1 MTSRNDSASG
11 ADLGRWQSTLIN
23 IRGRKLRRFPASQE
37 AAAWVLDGHHL
48 GYGLLRE
55 LGDPSGA
62 PLQLMG
68 MTHYHWKDGK
78 IVDEWNVY
86 DELALLTQV
95 KLHALQNGAIE

>member
-1 MTSRNDSASG
+1 
-11 ADLGRWQSTLIN
+11 
-23 IRGRKLRRFPASQE
+23 
-37 AAAWVLDGHHL
+37 
-48 GYGLLRE
+48 LRE